1 MTSDLPQYIFKQA
14 LDNAL
19 DIIVISEVNPSDPG
33 NNTIVYVNDAFTQLF
48 GYSSEEIIGKSARLL
63 QGEDTDFET
72 RDKIRNALANG
83 WPVHTEIANY
93 GKDGK
98 KFWIDLKMVPLYD
111 DRGEVTH
118 FLFIERDLSSRKSRE
133 EQLYYE
139 ATTDGLTQIYNRQHT
154 YQLASMAIEKAIRY
168 QSEVCVLMFDID
180 HFKRVNDN
188 YGHPVGDRVLTR
200 LASEMKQQIR
210 KADILG
216 RVGGEEFFIML
227 PEINVNEAG
236 IFAERIRKRVK
247 AIDWQEIGINDPLTI
262 SVGVASFYNDNL
274 ESIIEKADKALYEA
288 KNTGRD
294 KVCYY
299 KHQSV

>member
-48 GYSSEEIIGKSARLL
+48 GYGFEEIIGKSARLL

-93 GKDGK
+93 SKDGK

-133 EQLYYE
+133 EQLYHE
-139 ATTDGLTQIYNRQHT
+139 ATIDGLTQIYNRQHT
-154 YQLASMAIEKAIRY
+154 YQLASMTIEKAIRY
-168 QSEVCVLMFDID
+168 QSELCVLMFDID
-180 HFKRVNDN
+180 HFKRVNDT
-188 YGHPVGDRVLTR
+188 YGHPVGDKVLTR

-227 PEINVNEAG
+227 PEINVDEAG

-247 AIDWQEIGINDPLTI
+247 AIDWQSIGLNDPLTI
-262 SVGVASFYNDNL
+262 SVGVAHFNNDNL

-288 KNTGRD
+288 KNSGRD

-299 KHQSV
+299 KH